1 MFVLVVFAK
10 SFFKAPD
17 MHAFPEKLDKRE
29 KINHTLFPNAINW
42 FVIRE
47 DEPSQVKNKMLIGGV
62 LHLSIFLSL
71 LSIKVKQKH
80 FTLEKQQ
87 KYLLNI

>member
-10 SFFKAPD
+10 SFFKATD

-47 DEPSQVKNKMLIGGV
+47 DGPSQVKNKMLIGGV

-80 FTLEKQQ
+80 FTSEKQQ

>member
-1 MFVLVVFAK
+1 MFVLMVFAK

-29 KINHTLFPNAINW
+29 KRNHTLFPSTVNW

-47 DEPSQVKNKMLIGGV
+47 DEPS
-62 LHLSIFLSL
+62 
-71 LSIKVKQKH
+71 
-80 FTLEKQQ
+80 EK
-87 KYLLNI
+87 